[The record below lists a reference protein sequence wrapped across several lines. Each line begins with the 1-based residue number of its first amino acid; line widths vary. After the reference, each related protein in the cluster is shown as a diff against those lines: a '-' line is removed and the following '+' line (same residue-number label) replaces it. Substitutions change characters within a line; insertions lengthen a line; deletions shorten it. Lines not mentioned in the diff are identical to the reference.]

1 MKSIITIV
9 IVLLFTPIIN
19 AQQISLNNINSS
31 NVLELYR
38 QSQIDQSPATNKSM
52 DIAVQIGDGNF
63 MQTIDKTP
71 NYLELV
77 QTGNYNT
84 TLFLNPNNYPTNAQ
98 ITINGS
104 GNYIDVTGSNSISD
118 GMKININANDMT
130 IFMRNY

>member
-1 MKSIITIV
+1 MKNLITII
-9 IVLLFTPIIN
+9 IVLLFSHSLN
-19 AQQISLNNINSS
+19 AQKISLNNINSS

-38 QSQIDQSPATNKSM
+38 QSQIDNLLPDYKSVDVM
-52 DIAVQIGDGNF
+52 VQVGDGNLIQ
-63 MQTIDKTP
+63 MIDKTP

-77 QTGNYNT
+77 QTGNYNS
-84 TLFLNPNNYPTNAQ
+84 TLFINPNDYPTNAQ

-118 GMKININANDMT
+118 GIKININANDMT